1 MTVCSLF
8 EHIFHFQPQ
17 NQRHVCFVEPNIKIC
32 MWYERENTLWGHLLS
47 VNCLYQF
54 FFRRIDFFYMQ
65 KWLSVVFKN
74 VSQLSL
80 VFIPKERE

>member
-32 MWYERENTLWGHLLS
+32 MWYERENTLWGHLLPLP
-47 VNCLYQF
+47 VL
-54 FFRRIDFFYMQ
+54 
-65 KWLSVVFKN
+65 L
-74 VSQLSL
+74 
-80 VFIPKERE
+80 